1 MKQLAAQPAAMDAT
15 CTLLD
20 LLQQRKTRR
29 FGRGMTLPGGPLQ
42 YTSQHEPIPLSRE
55 EERYLIYA
63 AIGRSGR
70 NLGDMQ
76 FVGRPGASAGQ
87 GHALMNFNSRTVP
100 SPCSAQSTQLFYTND
115 DGVFF
120 VADAAGPT
128 IPGIWRWCNS
138 NRPGWRS
145 RAKPRS
151 CCRSISG
158 IQIGPAQPCSC
169 PSPISRCCI

>member
-1 MKQLAAQPAAMDAT
+1 MKQLAAHPAAMEAT

-42 YTSQHEPIPLSRE
+42 YTSHHEPIPLSRE

-76 FVGRPGASAGQ
+76 FVGRPGTSAGQ
-87 GHALMNFNSRTVP
+87 GHALMNFKSRTVP
-100 SPCSAQSTQLFYTND
+100 SPCSAQTTQLFYT
-115 DGVFF
+115 
-120 VADAAGPT
+120 
-128 IPGIWRWCNS
+128 
-138 NRPGWRS
+138 
-145 RAKPRS
+145 
-151 CCRSISG
+151 
-158 IQIGPAQPCSC
+158 
-169 PSPISRCCI
+169 